1 MAVRSGYGL
10 GGTNKAFVWHKVSRR
25 LRDWTRSLPGNLK
38 LDPSASLHEVIEG
51 EPSIMRRAV
60 SRRCPRFSLCFSVS
74 PSLCVCLSPLSLWLE
89 AVCVGV
95 RVCASRLYVGQPG
108 VYITVFMCVCVLPRA
123 KSKRE

>member
-25 LRDWTRSLPGNLK
+25 LRDWTRSLGNLK

-60 SRRCPRFSLCFSVS
+60 SLSSFLSLSVSVS
-74 PSLCVCLSPLSLWLE
+74 PSLCVHIGSSDQNRVVNRLLE
-89 AVCVGV
+89 Y
-95 RVCASRLYVGQPG
+95 RS
-108 VYITVFMCVCVLPRA
+108 F
-123 KSKRE
+123 

>member
-60 SRRCPRFSLCFSVS
+60 SLSSFLSLFVS